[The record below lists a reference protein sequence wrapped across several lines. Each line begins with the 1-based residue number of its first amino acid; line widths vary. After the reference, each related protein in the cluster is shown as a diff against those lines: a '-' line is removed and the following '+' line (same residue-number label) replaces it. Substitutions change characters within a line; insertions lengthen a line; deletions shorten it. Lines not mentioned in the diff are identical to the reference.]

1 MSLYF
6 YPAPPDTLQL
16 DLDTKSSREIFKQQ
30 LKLLRKLPLNFRILK
45 VKKYVSRTGNQHICI
60 QTSKHLSYMERILLQ
75 ALLGSDLKREIRNY
89 GRVKNRSPFPILLL
103 SRRPR
108 K

>member
-16 DLDTKSSREIFKQQ
+16 DLDTKSSREIFKRQ

-45 VKKYVSRTGNQHICI
+45 VKKYISRTGNQHICI
-60 QTSKHLSYMERILLQ
+60 QTSKHYVIHGTNTLASIARFRPE
-75 ALLGSDLKREIRNY
+75 KRD
-89 GRVKNRSPFPILLL
+89 
-103 SRRPR
+103 
-108 K
+108 